1 MALELALRDLTN
13 QLQTL
18 REALESLRT
27 TTVEDKP
34 LNDDVVLVELVGAAT
49 DDLLGWLEG
58 SQLAAQQAQQ
68 RLAYPPDLQRL
79 WQSVLLC
86 QARFQQVRQRLI
98 CDLICY
104 DRMAQLARFGHQR
117 GGEWQAWAKSVRAA
131 LGDCQPPLFAA
142 DQALFVCWQEIGER
156 VGLTLTTIQN
166 TNLGPVQLTP
176 ERRPGG

>member
-1 MALELALRDLTN
+1 MALEIALRDLTT

-34 LNDDVVLVELVGAAT
+34 LNDDVVLVELVSAAT

-58 SQLAAQQAQQ
+58 VQLAAQEAQQ
-68 RLAYPPDLQRL
+68 RLTYPPDLQRL
-79 WQSVLLC
+79 WQALLTC
-86 QARFQQVRQRLI
+86 QKRFHQVQQRLI
-98 CDLICY
+98 CDLISY
-104 DRMAQLARFGHQR
+104 ARIAQLARFGHQR

-142 DQALFVCWQEIGER
+142 EQALFVCWQEIGER
-156 VGLTLTTIQN
+156 VGFTLTTVQT
-166 TNLGPVQLTP
+166 TNIGQVQLTP
-176 ERRPGG
+176 ERRQRV